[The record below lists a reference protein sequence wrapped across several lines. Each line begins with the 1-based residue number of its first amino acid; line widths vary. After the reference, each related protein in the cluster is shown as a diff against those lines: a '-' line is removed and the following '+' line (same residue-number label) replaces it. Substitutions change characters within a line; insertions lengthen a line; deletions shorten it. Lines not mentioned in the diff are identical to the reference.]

1 MMPSVILRL
10 RPDAYLNNWGRK
22 MKDKKYEGLLVERR
36 PSGVAVITMNRPE
49 ILNAIN
55 WPMHAALEEVFVDL
69 DNNEAVKAIV
79 LTGAGRGFCSGGDQN
94 QIDVGL
100 KRVSPTRSGRHLIR
114 NILEVEAPVIAAV
127 NGVAVGL
134 GATLALFCD
143 MIFAQPSARF
153 ADTHVT
159 AGVVAGDGGAV
170 MWPLLLGPAR
180 AKHYLMTGEF
190 ISAVDAAAAGMIN
203 KVVPEGTVLEYS
215 IQYAELLASGP
226 RNAIIWT
233 KYSVNKIIKEQ
244 VHLNLDTAGALE
256 ALTFNSPERREAVAA
271 FREKRKRFAEGKS

>member
-1 MMPSVILRL
+1 MS
-10 RPDAYLNNWGRK
+10 
-22 MKDKKYEGLLVERR
+22 DKKYEGLLVEIR

-69 DNNEAVKAIV
+69 DNNPAVKAIV

-94 QIDVGL
+94 SIDVGGSQGAHAL
-100 KRVSPTRSGRHLIR
+100 SPTRGGRHLIR
-114 NILEVEAPVIAAV
+114 NILEVECPVVAAV

-143 MIFAQPSARF
+143 VIFAQPSARF

-170 MWPLLLGPAR
+170 IWPLLLGPAR

-190 ISAVDAAAAGMIN
+190 ISAEDAAAAGMIN
-203 KVVPEGTVLEYS
+203 KVVPEGTVLEYA
-215 IQYAELLASGP
+215 IGYAELLATGP
-226 RNAIIWT
+226 RNAIAWT
-233 KYSVNKIIKEQ
+233 KYSVNKLIKEQ
-244 VHLNLDTAGALE
+244 INLGLDTAMALE
-256 ALTFNSPERREAVAA
+256 ALTFRSPERREAVAA